1 MSSDRSGSARDLVVC
16 VACCRQ
22 LQPEMYTRSTHGRKG
37 HHSYPQLK
45 CAECGRRY
53 EWRVSIGWVPFDS
66 DSNRRLAVGPVDSAY
81 PGRAS
86 AGR

>member
-16 VACCRQ
+16 VACGRQ

-45 CAECGRRY
+45 CADCGQRY

-66 DSNRRLAVGPVDSAY
+66 DSNRRLSVGPVDSA
-81 PGRAS
+81 
-86 AGR
+86 